1 MAKVLVVD
9 DSLITRT
16 QLQEALG
23 DQGISAVIVGDA
35 MSALEMVREDSEIEL
50 IVSDVHMPHMDGI
63 EFITKVRDDFGQRDI
78 KVIMLTTE
86 DSRILKERA
95 KDLNIIGWVV
105 KPMNPNLAQL
115 IKRVLGP

>member
-9 DSLITRT
+9 DSLITRA
-16 QLQEALG
+16 QLEKALE
-23 DQGISAVIVGDA
+23 DLGISTVIVGDGL
-35 MSALEMVREDSEIEL
+35 SAFELVGEDPEIEL

-63 EFITKVRDDFGQRDI
+63 EFITKVRDEFGARAI

-86 DSRILKERA
+86 DSRVLKERA

-105 KPMNPNLAQL
+105 KPMNPNLAHL
-115 IKRVLGP
+115 IKRVLGL